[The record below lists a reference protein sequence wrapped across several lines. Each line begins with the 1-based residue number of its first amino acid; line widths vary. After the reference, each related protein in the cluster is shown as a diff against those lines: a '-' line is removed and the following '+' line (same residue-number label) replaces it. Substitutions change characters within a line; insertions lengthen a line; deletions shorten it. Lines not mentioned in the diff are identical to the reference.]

1 MSGSWG
7 VAAGIAGSILGALA
21 LLGSGLFAARAT
33 KAAALTTAE
42 AQRTAANVAAE
53 PAQRAQDLAAFR
65 EIREGLDRRIG
76 QQDRKIEEQT
86 QRIDT
91 MSALLRAYSWTV
103 EKLIG
108 RMRERG
114 NAPESDDIHDLVR
127 EHMRT
132 GV

>member
-1 MSGSWG
+1 MTGTWG
-7 VAAGIAGSILGALA
+7 VVAAVVGSLLA
-21 LLGSGLFAARAT
+21 AVAMVAAAVFTSRATRAAAR
-33 KAAALTTAE
+33 LTAE
-42 AQRTAANVAAE
+42 AQRTTAAVSVE
-53 PAQRAQDLAAFR
+53 PAQRQADLAAFR
-65 EIREGLDRRIG
+65 EIREQLDRRIG
-76 QQDRKIEEQT
+76 QQDQKIEEQT

-114 NAPESDDIHDLVR
+114 NAPEPDDIHDLVR

>member
-1 MSGSWG
+1 VSGAWG
-7 VAAGIAGSILGALA
+7 VAAGVVGSLLGALA

-33 KAAALTTAE
+33 RAAARTTAE
-42 AQRTAANVAAE
+42 AQRAAAEAAAE
-53 PAQRAQDLAAFR
+53 PQQRAADLAAFK

-103 EKLIG
+103 ERLIG

-114 NAPESDDIHDLVR
+114 NGPEQDDIHDLVR